1 MKKILTLLLA
11 SLLLVSLFAGCTG
24 DPDNETIPEPS
35 TPTGS
40 APNDTSTQNSPPPGN
55 SGTGDTGSTGEASV
69 ETLHI
74 VLSIP
79 LASSA
84 YWTGV
89 AYGVQTAVDEI
100 NAATPGAIQYNF
112 FDPGNFE
119 LETQLKNIEN
129 ALALG
134 VDGMV
139 VAPNDVNGTVPAIEM
154 AYAQGMPIFTVD
166 VYANTDKVLIGY
178 CTFNENAGASNAHK
192 MAELIK
198 EKNGDY
204 VGKVAMILGRANI
217 SSHIARVKGFKDT
230 MAANY
235 PNIEIIF
242 EQFIEKNEDSLQK
255 AEDALVMNPKI
266 DGFFGT
272 GDTVANLICQAI
284 DQQNR
289 FKPIGDPDR
298 IIVVGFDGNDEG
310 VTNIRNGRQ
319 DATIA
324 QNPIEMGKLTLR
336 ALYNYLRDGSLP
348 IAPGSGG
355 GEFGNLIEVPHFPL
369 DYKNV
374 DSPEAEF
381 FLWSQEVKGAEI
393 RLD

>member
-1 MKKILTLLLA
+1 VKKIITILLA
-11 SLLLVSLFAGCTG
+11 SFLIISLFAGCGG
-24 DPDNETIPEPS
+24 DTDSGTNQDAS
-35 TPTGS
+35 SSQGS
-40 APNDTSTQNSPPPGN
+40 SSGN
-55 SGTGDTGSTGEASV
+55 SSSSGSSNSGSSGSSSDTPL

-100 NAATPGAIQYNF
+100 NAATPGAIKYNF

-166 VYANTDKVLIGY
+166 VFANTDKVLVGY

-204 VGKVAMILGRANI
+204 TGKVAMILGRANI

-230 MAANY
+230 MAAHY

-242 EQFIEKNEDSLQK
+242 EQFIERNEDSLQK

-289 FKPIGDPDR
+289 FKPIGDPDH
-298 IIVVGFDGNDEG
+298 IIIVGFDGNDEG

-336 ALYNYLRDGSLP
+336 ALYDYLRNGTLP
-348 IAPGSGG
+348 IPQGTGG
-355 GEFGNLIEVPHFPL
+355 GEFKNLIEVPHFAL
-369 DYKNV
+369 DYRNI
-374 DSPEAEF
+374 DSQEAQF

>member
-1 MKKILTLLLA
+1 VKKILTLLLA
-11 SLLLVSLFAGCTG
+11 SLLLVSLFAGCGG
-24 DPDNETIPEPS
+24 DSGETPKDS
-35 TPTGS
+35 TPPASSGTS
-40 APNDTSTQNSPPPGN
+40 DTPAANSPAPTN
-55 SGTGDTGSTGEASV
+55 SGTTDAGSASEAPL

-119 LETQLKNIEN
+119 LETQMKNIEN

-166 VYANTDKVLIGY
+166 VYANTNKVLVGY

-255 AEDALVMNPKI
+255 AEDALVMHPKI

-336 ALYNYLRDGSLP
+336 ALYNYLRDGTLP
-348 IAPGSGG
+348 ITPGSGG

-374 DSPEAEF
+374 DSPEAAF

>member
-1 MKKILTLLLA
+1 MKKIITILLA
-11 SLLLVSLFAGCTG
+11 SFLIISLFAGCGG
-24 DPDNETIPEPS
+24 DTDSGTNQDAS
-35 TPTGS
+35 SSQGS
-40 APNDTSTQNSPPPGN
+40 SSGN
-55 SGTGDTGSTGEASV
+55 SSSSGSSNSGSSGSSSDTPL

-100 NAATPGAIQYNF
+100 NAATPGAIKYNF

-166 VYANTDKVLIGY
+166 VFANTDKVLVGY

-204 VGKVAMILGRANI
+204 TGKVAMILGRANI

-230 MAANY
+230 MAAHY

-242 EQFIEKNEDSLQK
+242 EQFIERNEDSLQK

-289 FKPIGDPDR
+289 FKPIGDPDH
-298 IIVVGFDGNDEG
+298 IIIVGFDGNDEG

-336 ALYNYLRDGSLP
+336 ALYDYLRNGTLP
-348 IAPGSGG
+348 IPQGTGG
-355 GEFGNLIEVPHFPL
+355 GEFKNLIEVPHFAL
-369 DYKNV
+369 DYRNI
-374 DSPEAEF
+374 DSQEAQF